1 MFHSIVVANGE
12 QEVKQA
18 VRDFQSAGRQVDQI
32 QILAHENVNTDQL
45 FRPQYASRIGFVGE
59 SMAHTVT
66 PCYKCEGAALR
77 EKLQSLGLSPTA
89 IQYYEQEMTQGRIV
103 IAVDDQSLLTKYY

>member
-32 QILAHENVNTDQL
+32 QILAHENVNTDQML
-45 FRPQYASRIGFVGE
+45 KPHYASRIGFVGE
-59 SMAHTVT
+59 MMAHTVT
-66 PCYKCEGAALR
+66 PCYKGEGSALR
-77 EKLQSLGLSPTA
+77 EKLESLGLSPSA
-89 IQYYEQEMTQGRIV
+89 IQYYEEEMAQGRIV
-103 IAVDDQSLLTKYY
+103 VAVDDQSLIKY